1 MIKIPKS
8 QADRVPDF
16 EVNVAAHASEMKA
29 WRAHMQRVADD
40 EKNGVTGIDK
50 HWPLHRPVAHPLVAQ
65 AVDENDQAAYE
76 IVDDGPTSTQIL
88 AAKKMEL
95 TTKVSAAEQ
104 EAIAQVAPLG
114 KRRLFNLRENDIR
127 NADAAVAAKIG
138 AEQQNG
144 IVASLTSI
152 FQSKPFDMEAAVA
165 EARSP
170 EDTQHL
176 ADQDD
181 RRRRFGEIERIA
193 AQAHHDIEDLTTETV
208 DGWTAPVFPT

>member
-8 QADRVPDF
+8 QTDLIPGF
-16 EVNVAAHASEMKA
+16 EAEVAAHAFAIKS
-29 WRAHMQRVADD
+29 WRSHMQRVADD

-50 HWPLHRPVAHPLVAQ
+50 HWPLHRPIAHPQVAQ
-65 AVDENDQAAYE
+65 AVNENDEAAYE
-76 IVDDGPTSTQIL
+76 IIDDGPTLAQIL

-104 EAIAQVAPLG
+104 DAIAQVAPLG
-114 KRRLFNLRENDIR
+114 KRRLFNLRESDIR

-138 AEQQNG
+138 AEQQKG

-152 FQSKPFDMEAAVA
+152 FQSKPFDMDAAVT
-165 EARSP
+165 EARAS

-181 RRRRFGEIERIA
+181 RRRRVGEIERIA
-193 AQAHHDIEDLTTETV
+193 AQAHHDIEDLTIETV
-208 DGWTAPVFPT
+208 DGWTSPVFPT